1 MNPGFTVKQRIR
13 NELENL
19 NHKRYDYKQRYL
31 ELRQQYWRGRACA
44 GREMFVCD
52 VYASIRRCVML
63 ALYKGVHKHGRGPGI
78 REENSPNLLESIAL
92 DVWERLCMGEARGR
106 CGRREDAADVVV
118 CGFVVYIRF

>member
-1 MNPGFTVKQRIR
+1 
-13 NELENL
+13 
-19 NHKRYDYKQRYL
+19 
-31 ELRQQYWRGRACA
+31 
-44 GREMFVCD
+44 MFVCE

-78 REENSPNLLESIAL
+78 REENSPNLLESMQL
-92 DVWERLCMGEARGR
+92 WMYVWDRLFMGEARGR